1 MKDAIL
7 NICLKRIIIDEFA
20 KKVPGKK
27 KLLIDI
33 KLKVNL
39 PLYVIF
45 KTMKLILFLQEV
57 FTKVSLH

>member
-7 NICLKRIIIDEFA
+7 NICLKRTIIDEFA

>member
-7 NICLKRIIIDEFA
+7 NICLKRTIIDEFA

-45 KTMKLILFLQEV
+45 KIMKLILFLQEV